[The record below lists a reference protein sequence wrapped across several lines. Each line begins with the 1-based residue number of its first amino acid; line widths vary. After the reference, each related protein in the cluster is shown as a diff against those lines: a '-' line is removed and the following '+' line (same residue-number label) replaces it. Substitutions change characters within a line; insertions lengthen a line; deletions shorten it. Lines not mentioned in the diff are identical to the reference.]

1 MNVFLLN
8 RNFETIDIID
18 DFQSFIWSDRF
29 CEVGDFELYISI
41 DSININNIELEQY
54 IYLDESQKLMIVSG
68 MTTQVDP
75 EQGIYWIV
83 TGESLE
89 ALLKRR
95 IVWGKTT
102 ISGNFQ
108 NAIKSLIT
116 NAFIAPSIP
125 ARKVSNFI
133 FKDSTDPKITSLTID
148 DPMEYNGEDLYTVV
162 TELCSDKKIG
172 YKITLDDSHN
182 FVFELYSGTDRSYN
196 QNENPYV
203 VFSPRYD
210 NLFNSNYLNSSKDYK
225 NVALAYASQGD
236 TQISA
241 SVGTASGLDRR
252 EIAVSTSVDQDTVNK
267 TAVLTQKANEELADH
282 KIQKKF
288 EGEVDST
295 MLYVYGRD
303 YFLGDVVQLSNE
315 YGQEGAARV
324 DEMVFSFDTS
334 YGMTRLPTFT
344 SIDDEEE

>member
-1 MNVFLLN
+1 MNIFLLN
-8 RNFETIDIID
+8 SEFESIDIID

-41 DSININNIELEQY
+41 DSKKVNQIDLDLY
-54 IYLDESQKLMIVSG
+54 IYMDESEKLMIVDS

-89 ALLKRR
+89 TLLKRR

-108 NAIKSLIT
+108 NAIKKLIN
-116 NAFIAPSIP
+116 NAIISPSNSSRKIP
-125 ARKVSNFI
+125 NFI
-133 FKDSTDPKITSLTID
+133 FKASSDSKITSLTID
-148 DPMEYNGEDLYTVV
+148 DPLEYNGEDLYTVI

-172 YKITLDDSHN
+172 YKITLDSDHN
-182 FVFELYSGTDRSYN
+182 FVFELCSGIDRSYN
-196 QNENPYV
+196 QEENPYV
-203 VFSPRYD
+203 IFSPRYD
-210 NLFNSNYLNSSKDYK
+210 NLFNSNYLKSSKEYK

-236 TQISA
+236 SQISA
-241 SVGTASGLDRR
+241 SVGSASGLARR
-252 EIAVSTSVDQDTVNK
+252 EIAVSTSVDQDTSNK
-267 TAVLTQKANEELADH
+267 TAVLKQKANEELADH

-303 YFLGDVVQLSNE
+303 YFLGDIVQLSNE

-334 YGMTRLPTFT
+334 YGATRLPTFT
-344 SIDDEEE
+344 SIDEEE